1 MVLEVDQVDRPDRVL
16 APKVADGFGVQH
28 RR

>member
-1 MVLEVDQVDRPDRVL
+1 MVLEVDQVDRPDGAL
-16 APKVADGFGVQH
+16 APKVADGFGVQY